1 MTAIQKASRPER
13 PARAPAR
20 APFVALAAAVLLA
33 SGCAFM
39 SKGEGMTP
47 RYFSPALA
55 SEPPEASEPRPPE
68 ATSAPPELR
77 IGRIEPAAHLEE
89 RIAYRISD
97 SELAYY
103 DDRRWTEPPEQFV
116 RRALERELF
125 ESRAFRRVISG
136 AAPTL
141 DVELLSFEEVRPNV
155 EEGPSAECP
164 IGPGSTRPSKRSG
177 GGEPGT
183 NLGHEVLSTPRARLS
198 LLITLRDERHA
209 LLERTL
215 SMEAPL
221 ELGPNADAGAAL
233 ARAMAGALERAT
245 RDVAERV
252 GAELRQQASSSVATQ
267 RNEEPRE
274 AQPD

>member
-1 MTAIQKASRPER
+1 MRAIRKASRHER
-13 PARAPAR
+13 AARARPL
-20 APFVALAAAVLLA
+20 APFVALAAAALLA
-33 SGCAFM
+33 SGCAFL
-39 SKGEGMTP
+39 SKGEAMTP

-55 SEPPEASEPRPPE
+55 FEPPDASRPPAPEASL
-68 ATSAPPELR
+68 PELR
-77 IGRIEPAAHLEE
+77 VGRIEPAAHLEE

-125 ESRAFRRVISG
+125 ESHAFRRVVSG
-136 AAPTL
+136 VAPTL

-155 EEGPSAECP
+155 EEGPSAEGP
-164 IGPGSTRPSKRSG
+164 IGPRSTRPHSAAG
-177 GGEPGT
+177 CGEPGT
-183 NLGHEVLSTPRARLS
+183 NLGHEALGTPRARLS

-221 ELGPNADAGAAL
+221 ELGSDTDAGLAL
-233 ARAMAGALERAT
+233 ARAMASALDRAT

-252 GAELRQQASSSVATQ
+252 AAELRQQASGSVAAQ
-267 RNEEPRE
+267 RNEEPSE
-274 AQPD
+274 AQPE

>member
-1 MTAIQKASRPER
+1 MRAIRKASRSER
-13 PARAPAR
+13 TARAPAR
-20 APFVALAAAVLLA
+20 APFAALAAAALLA

-47 RYFSPALA
+47 RYFSPAPA
-55 SEPPEASEPRPPE
+55 SEPPEASEPPAPE
-68 ATSAPPELR
+68 PTSAPPELR

-97 SELAYY
+97 SEIAYY

-141 DVELLSFEEVRPNV
+141 DVEVLSFEEVRQ
-155 EEGPSAECP
+155 G
-164 IGPGSTRPSKRSG
+164 
-177 GGEPGT
+177 
-183 NLGHEVLSTPRARLS
+183 TPRARLS

-221 ELGPNADAGAAL
+221 ELGPDADEGRAL
-233 ARAMAGALERAT
+233 ARAMAGALGRAT

-252 GAELRQQASSSVATQ
+252 AAELRQQASSSVAAQ
-267 RNEEPRE
+267 RIDEPSEARE
-274 AQPD
+274 

>member
-1 MTAIQKASRPER
+1 MTAIRKASRRER
-13 PARAPAR
+13 PARSPAR
-20 APFVALAAAVLLA
+20 APFVALAAALLLA

-55 SEPPEASEPRPPE
+55 SEPPEAPEPPE
-68 ATSAPPELR
+68 AASAPELR

-125 ESRAFRRVISG
+125 ESHAFRRVISG

-155 EEGPSAECP
+155 EERPSAE
-164 IGPGSTRPSKRSG
+164 
-177 GGEPGT
+177 
-183 NLGHEVLSTPRARLS
+183 HEVLSTPRARLS

-233 ARAMAGALERAT
+233 ARAMASALERAT

-252 GAELRQQASSSVATQ
+252 AAELRQQASSSVAAQ
-267 RNEEPRE
+267 RNEEPSE
-274 AQPD
+274 AQPE